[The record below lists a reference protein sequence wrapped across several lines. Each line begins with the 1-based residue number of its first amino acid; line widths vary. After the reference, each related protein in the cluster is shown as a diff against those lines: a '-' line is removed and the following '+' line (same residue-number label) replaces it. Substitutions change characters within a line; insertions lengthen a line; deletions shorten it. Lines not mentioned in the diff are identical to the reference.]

1 MTDNSSEK
9 HFVLYKIR
17 NQRAKPLLRSK
28 QYNMQQSD
36 SSKSFN
42 DNTSFD
48 NKSEYIKPSSLSLLN
63 RITKIDKIKISKISS
78 PKVEN
83 KYSNE
88 KLFSNRISKGL
99 LFYNKMKMKNSK
111 NLQNNTLVKLQKRK
125 INFDMSH
132 HRKNNSFLL
141 PKKLPYKRMNFFSV
155 DQKPKYNLIN
165 PILTPIIRKNLFIK
179 NSSIYFPHLN
189 SSSTSNIFLPK
200 SCSKSFD
207 ETFMNKKEHKEKEK
221 IAINENLINLLYK
234 IKKRILPK
242 RKLIFEKYK
251 LPNINNIKLKNIKS
265 CIHHEEN
272 YKGEIEF
279 IKTHLDGITKPKYI
293 IPNRYKSQKRF
304 EINEGYI
311 DLEVLGDGDDVSFKT
326 NLMEKNGLLFYE
338 FNKKGDMDTIEG
350 KIHKIQKDKKELKK
364 LLQKYNQN
372 EIFKTIQAKDFEKI
386 KKYYGTDSIIINNN
400 IYRDLYH
407 LLFKNKS
414 KRNFKLQK

>member
-1 MTDNSSEK
+1 
-9 HFVLYKIR
+9 
-17 NQRAKPLLRSK
+17 
-28 QYNMQQSD
+28 
-36 SSKSFN
+36 
-42 DNTSFD
+42 
-48 NKSEYIKPSSLSLLN
+48 
-63 RITKIDKIKISKISS
+63 
-78 PKVEN
+78 
-83 KYSNE
+83 
-88 KLFSNRISKGL
+88 
-99 LFYNKMKMKNSK
+99 MKNSK

-272 YKGEIEF
+272 YKGEI
-279 IKTHLDGITKPKYI
+279 
-293 IPNRYKSQKRF
+293 
-304 EINEGYI
+304 
-311 DLEVLGDGDDVSFKT
+311 
-326 NLMEKNGLLFYE
+326 
-338 FNKKGDMDTIEG
+338 
-350 KIHKIQKDKKELKK
+350 
-364 LLQKYNQN
+364 
-372 EIFKTIQAKDFEKI
+372 
-386 KKYYGTDSIIINNN
+386 
-400 IYRDLYH
+400 
-407 LLFKNKS
+407 
-414 KRNFKLQK
+414 